1 MKKLNQQL
9 MKEYKG
15 EIVPFKKLTTPYK
28 LAIAW
33 YMACDGTAW
42 ELPFDAFYLDD
53 NKLKKAFIKN
63 INMFDKEYGK
73 EEFGVM
79 NIPIDVCKWKVFEI
93 MEDRDKFKNFEEY
106 HKWYLGV
113 SKESHTKKNP
123 WPCILSDFDDEFF
136 QDGWHRFHRYVQ
148 LKMPSIPCICYV

>member
-1 MKKLNQQL
+1 MKKHLKKLMNQ
-9 MKEYKG
+9 YGG
-15 EIVPFKKLTTPYK
+15 EIVPFKNLTTPYK

-33 YMACDGTAW
+33 YMSVDGTAW
-42 ELPFDAFYLDD
+42 ELPFESFYLDD
-53 NKLKKAFIKN
+53 NTLKKSFIKN

-73 EEFGVM
+73 VKFGVID
-79 NIPIDVCKWKVFEI
+79 IPIDVCKLKVLER
-93 MEDRDKFKNFEEY
+93 MEDRNKFKNFEEY

-113 SKESHTKKNP
+113 GKESHSIKNA

-148 LKMPSIPCICYV
+148 LKMPSIPCIVYV